1 MITIDIVPIE
11 SFFLMEGKAIRNELA
26 KVNLELIVA

>member
-11 SFFLMEGKAIRNELA
+11 SFFLMEGKAIRNESA
-26 KVNLELIVA
+26 KVDLELIVA